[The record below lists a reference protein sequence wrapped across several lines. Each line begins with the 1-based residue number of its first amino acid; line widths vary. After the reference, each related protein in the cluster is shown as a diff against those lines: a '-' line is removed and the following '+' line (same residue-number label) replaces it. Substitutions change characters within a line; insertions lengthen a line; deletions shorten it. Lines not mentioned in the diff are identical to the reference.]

1 MSHNRRRPV
10 RGFITLHSKRIYN
23 VCTYRK
29 SSNTRIII
37 HPLRHDARR
46 HARRARYNR
55 TSARVI
61 RELDLQCPDPIQT
74 RPVRSPLLPRLLGRP
89 GPAAGCGLWASRSRR
104 GTLLGGSRRFQM
116 HLCAV
121 VHVKSSAMQSEIVR
135 RAPRTSLAHYSR
147 RVVREP
153 DALSVYDT
161 PPTPM

>member
-55 TSARVI
+55 TRNPRV
-61 RELDLQCPDPIQT
+61 RPPVSRPYPDPSCPLTSAPAFIGPPRSGCRL
-74 RPVRSPLLPRLLGRP
+74 RPLGLTVTPRDAARGLTQIPDASVRSRTCKVISDAKRD
-89 GPAAGCGLWASRSRR
+89 CTTSTQDESR
-104 GTLLGGSRRFQM
+104 TL
-116 HLCAV
+116 
-121 VHVKSSAMQSEIVR
+121 QSES
-135 RAPRTSLAHYSR
+135 RT
-147 RVVREP
+147 
-153 DALSVYDT
+153 
-161 PPTPM
+161 